1 VSGPE
6 ELYVVLRGRATFTL
20 DGREVDGPAG
30 TLVYVHDPA
39 VARMAVP
46 AEPDTAV
53 LAISGTPGLEYRV
66 ATWERTDIDPGG
78 P

>member
-20 DGREVDGPAG
+20 DGREVDAPAG
-30 TLVYVHDPA
+30 TLVHVHDPT
-39 VARMAVP
+39 VARTAVP

-53 LAISGTPGLEYRV
+53 LAISGTPGLDYRV
-66 ATWERTDIDPGG
+66 ATWERTGSDPQRL
-78 P
+78 

>member
-1 VSGPE
+1 MSGPE

-20 DGREVDGPAG
+20 DGEEVDAPAG
-30 TLVYVHDPA
+30 TFVYVHDAA

-53 LAISGTPGLEYRV
+53 LAISGTPGLDYRV
-66 ATWERTDIDPGG
+66 ATWQRTDIDPRL
-78 P
+78 

>member
-1 VSGPE
+1 MSGPQ

-20 DGREVDGPAG
+20 DGREVDAPAG

-53 LAISGTPGLEYRV
+53 LAISGTPGLDYRV
-66 ATWERTDIDPGG
+66 ATWERTDIDPHE

>member
-20 DGREVDGPAG
+20 DGREVDAPAG

-39 VARMAVP
+39 VARVAMP

-53 LAISGTPGLEYRV
+53 LAISGTPGLDYRV
-66 ATWERTDIDPGG
+66 ATWERTDIG
-78 P
+78 PQRL

>member
-1 VSGPE
+1 MSAPE

-20 DGREVDGPAG
+20 DGEEVDAPAG

-53 LAISGTPGLEYRV
+53 LAISGTPGLDYRV
-66 ATWERTDIDPGG
+66 ATWERTNIDPQRS
-78 P
+78 